1 MMNHQVRRSVDF
13 KSFLFFVLVTLFGA
27 AHAQDAELARKKC
40 VEFGFKDKTPSHET
54 CMDQFL
60 QATGAVK
67 TPAQPSMA
75 APPISAAQLEE
86 KFWDATMAVGN
97 KEAFE
102 AYIENYPRGRYAGL
116 ARANITRIDGAAAMQ
131 QRALVEAADKLTTE
145 RTALEA
151 EQKLA
156 RERAGPQP
164 VMAASVAAAPA
175 SATSASTSPLPVS
188 NDDDIA
194 WMWPTDG
201 PVLAGFDEV
210 KMKGLDIGGTAG
222 SPILAA
228 ADGRAVYVGAGL
240 RGYGNLIILK
250 HNNTYLTAYAHNQT
264 LLVKEDQQVRK
275 GQKIAEM
282 GSSDADR
289 VKLSFELRRH
299 GKPVDPSKYLPP
311 R

>member
-1 MMNHQVRRSVDF
+1 MR
-13 KSFLFFVLVTLFGA
+13 LCFFTSLVLSVLVLLLGPA
-27 AHAQDAELARKKC
+27 QAQDTELARKKC
-40 VEFGFKDKTPSHET
+40 VEFGFKDQTPSHAT

-75 APPISAAQLEE
+75 APSISSAQLEE

-102 AYIENYPRGRYAGL
+102 AYLGNYPRGRYAGL
-116 ARANITRIDGAAAMQ
+116 AKANITRIDGAAAMQ
-131 QRALVEAADKLTTE
+131 QRPLVEAAEKLAKE
-145 RTALEA
+145 RAALEA
-151 EQKLA
+151 EQKLVL
-156 RERAGPQP
+156 ERAAPQP
-164 VMAASVAAAPA
+164 VMAASVAATPA
-175 SATSASTSPLPVS
+175 SATSASASAPPVS
-188 NDDDIA
+188 TEDDIA

-222 SPILAA
+222 APILAA

-240 RGYGNLIILK
+240 RGYGNMIILK

-264 LLVKEDQQVRK
+264 LLVKEDQLVRK